1 MFYNGSL
8 LVGDKT
14 AFKTGE
20 YETLF
25 ESDMAKEEKTSFHR
39 EVESFLLSKKKSVCS
54 KFAKQT
60 CCNELKKLKKRLKN

>member
-39 EVESFLLSKKKSVCS
+39 EVESFLLSKRNPFVRSSPSRHV
-54 KFAKQT
+54 AM
-60 CCNELKKLKKRLKN
+60 N

>member
-14 AFKTGE
+14 AFKIGE

-25 ESDMAKEEKTSFHR
+25 ESDMAKEEKSLFHR
-39 EVESFLLSKKKSVCS
+39 AVESF
-54 KFAKQT
+54 
-60 CCNELKKLKKRLKN
+60 CCPKRNPFVRSSPSTHVAMN